1 MISALAREASVLTL
15 SRMRSWKTLLVL
27 ALALFPIVAHAQR
40 EKLSP
45 DDLAIVEEKYP
56 SAKRTSTGLRTV
68 LEKPGTG
75 DLIRSGDNVEVLYT
89 GKFLNGKV
97 FETAEDR
104 AHPFTF
110 RVGRGVVI
118 DGWEEG
124 LQLMRNG
131 EKRILIV
138 PYELGYGSRG
148 NPPRIPRETTL
159 VFEIEVIGVHR

>member
-1 MISALAREASVLTL
+1 
-15 SRMRSWKTLLVL
+15 MRSWKALLVV
-27 ALALFPIVAHAQR
+27 ALVFLPFVARAQR

-45 DDLAIVEEKYP
+45 EDLAIVEEKYP
-56 SAKRTSTGLRTV
+56 TAKRTSTGLRTI
-68 LEKPGTG
+68 LEKEGTG
-75 DLIRSGDNVEVLYT
+75 DLIRAGDQVDVLYT

-97 FETAEDR
+97 FEDAQDR

-110 RVGRGVVI
+110 RVGRAVVI

-124 LQLMRNG
+124 LQMMREG
-131 EKRILIV
+131 EKRLLIV

-159 VFEIEVIGVHR
+159 VFDIEVIGVHREGTVK

>member
-1 MISALAREASVLTL
+1 
-15 SRMRSWKTLLVL
+15 MRSWKTLFFVSLAVL
-27 ALALFPIVAHAQR
+27 PLAASAQR

-45 DDLAIVEEKYP
+45 EDLAIVEQKYP
-56 SAKRTSTGLRTV
+56 QAKRTSTGLRTI
-68 LEKPGTG
+68 LEKKGTG
-75 DLIRSGDNVEVLYT
+75 ETINSGDVVDVLYV

-97 FETAEDR
+97 FEDAHDP

-124 LQLMRNG
+124 LQLMREG
-131 EKRILIV
+131 EKRVFIV

-159 VFEIEVIGVHR
+159 VFDIEVLHVHRDAK

>member
-1 MISALAREASVLTL
+1 
-15 SRMRSWKTLLVL
+15 MRSWKTLLVL
-27 ALALFPIVAHAQR
+27 ALAFLPIVARAQR

-56 SAKRTSTGLRTV
+56 TAKRTSTGLRTI
-68 LEKPGTG
+68 LEKAGTG
-75 DLIRSGDNVEVLYT
+75 DLIHSGDMVDVLYV

-97 FETAEDR
+97 FEDAKDR

-124 LQLMRNG
+124 LQMMREG
-131 EKRILIV
+131 EKRIFIV

-159 VFEIEVIGVHR
+159 VFDIEVVGVHREGTVK

>member
-1 MISALAREASVLTL
+1 
-15 SRMRSWKTLLVL
+15 MRSWKALLVVVL
-27 ALALFPIVAHAQR
+27 AFFPIVARAQR

-56 SAKRTSTGLRTV
+56 TAKRTSTGLRTI

-75 DLIRSGDNVEVLYT
+75 DLIHAGDLVDVLYT

-97 FETAEDR
+97 FENALDR

-124 LQLMRNG
+124 LQMMREG
-131 EKRILIV
+131 EKRLLIV

-159 VFEIEVIGVHR
+159 VFDIEVIGVHRETPVK